1 MDEYDRVNRK
11 AAFDLEQKKNLIKKE
26 FNLSFDLRLSFYSSE
41 EDVFIGINELKEP
54 FISVSKTVFLRA
66 INGEG
71 C

>member
-11 AAFDLEQKKNLIKKE
+11 AAFYLEQKKNLIKKE

-54 FISVSKTVFLRA
+54 LISVSKTVFLRA